1 MALPMG
7 SRYEQA
13 RDILYR
19 CCDSYTRLPQLIAL
33 HSQME
38 SGEWFRLLGEFWSV
52 CDNISIYL
60 VELRLL
66 LPSHGPVVEMMNPQ
80 EVTSHQSLPDH
91 VTVFRGCGP
100 NNIQGACWSLDI
112 DIAKR
117 FPSMNRYRQVQPLLV
132 TATVK
137 KDSVLAIKLNRDEAE
152 IIALQIEIQAVDQIT
167 L

>member
-13 RDILYR
+13 LDVLYQ

-60 VELRLL
+60 V
-66 LPSHGPVVEMMNPQ
+66 
-80 EVTSHQSLPDH
+80 
-91 VTVFRGCGP
+91 
-100 NNIQGACWSLDI
+100 
-112 DIAKR
+112 
-117 FPSMNRYRQVQPLLV
+117 
-132 TATVK
+132 
-137 KDSVLAIKLNRDEAE
+137 
-152 IIALQIEIQAVDQIT
+152 
-167 L
+167 